1 VTQHFSCQATASR
14 RLAVALALLALATL
28 ALAGCKDQAA
38 SPEAPPG
45 APAPAPVAPPAP
57 PVAPVAPAAPAAE
70 PTAAAAAAP
79 AAAPR
84 KLPLAVQG
92 VAPAGV
98 TVRVK
103 GVELG
108 SDATVLDVSIS
119 FANRIT
125 DSTMLALADTF
136 LEDESGARL
145 HIKRPDGNR
154 DITIRE
160 GQTLDGQLVFLGSVP
175 ATAHKLR
182 LVFNDGNDGDNIVA
196 PGLVMELPLQAGG

>member
-1 VTQHFSCQATASR
+1 MNQHLFFPPAASR
-14 RLAVALALLALATL
+14 RLAVALALATL
-28 ALAGCKDQAA
+28 ALAGCKDQAV
-38 SPEAPPG
+38 SSQAPPSAS
-45 APAPAPVAPPAP
+45 APAPAPEPVAPPAP
-57 PVAPVAPAAPAAE
+57 PVAPAAPAVDPAT
-70 PTAAAAAAP
+70 PVPAAA

-84 KLPLAVQG
+84 KLPLGVQG

-160 GQTLDGQLVFLGSVP
+160 GETLDGQLVFLGSVP
-175 ATAHKLR
+175 ATARKLR

-196 PGLVMELPLQAGG
+196 PGLVMELPLQPGG